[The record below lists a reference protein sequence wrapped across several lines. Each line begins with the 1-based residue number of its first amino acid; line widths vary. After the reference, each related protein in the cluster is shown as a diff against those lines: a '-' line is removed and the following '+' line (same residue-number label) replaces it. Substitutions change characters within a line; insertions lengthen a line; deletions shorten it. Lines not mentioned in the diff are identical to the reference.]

1 MATKFISDSSCDI
14 REMEH
19 ADFVSVPL
27 CISAGQADYVD
38 DENLD
43 VSRMLKELSA
53 YRGRS
58 GTSCPGIGSWLD
70 AFGEAER
77 IYVVTITSALSGT
90 YNSAEMARKQYLQ
103 THPNAEVHIF
113 DSLSTG
119 PEQRLLLEKLVELE
133 GQGLTFEEV
142 CREGQAYLE
151 KSRLF
156 FTLASLHNLAQ
167 NGRVSKVIATAV
179 GALGIRMLGTA
190 SAEGTLQPLAKCR
203 GDKKLLEL
211 LQNKL
216 AEAGYHGGKIRISHV
231 ECKELAQQLKA
242 SVLEKYP
249 NADILVYEARGL
261 CSYYAEAGGMLVG
274 CEC

>member
-1 MATKFISDSSCDI
+1 MTTKFISDSSCDM

-19 ADFVSVPL
+19 ADFTSVPL
-27 CISAGQADYVD
+27 CISTSQADYVD

-43 VSRMLKELSA
+43 VSGMLKDLSA

-58 GTSCPGIGSWLD
+58 GTSCPGVGRWLD
-70 AFGEAER
+70 AFGEADR
-77 IYVVTITSALSGT
+77 IYVVTITSGLSGT

-133 GQGLTFEEV
+133 GQGLSFEEV

-167 NGRVSKVIATAV
+167 NGRVSKVIAKAV
-179 GALGIRMLGTA
+179 GVLGIRMVGTA

-211 LQNKL
+211 LQSKL
-216 AEAGYHGGKIRISHV
+216 TEAGYHGGKIRISHV

-242 SVLEKYP
+242 AVLEKYP
-249 NADILVYEARGL
+249 GADILVYEARGL